1 MGEGSGGGIEIGCF
15 VEGVD
20 FSREKDRER
29 WGRSFVECVNPV
41 KWPGN
46 EESIDRGS
54 GGWSKLPRQRSRLAQ
69 SEKLSGLGP

>member
-29 WGRSFVECVNPV
+29 WGEIICGMRKSGEMAG
-41 KWPGN
+41 KRR
-46 EESIDRGS
+46 IDR
-54 GGWSKLPRQRSRLAQ
+54 
-69 SEKLSGLGP
+69 